1 MSYEFL
7 DNKGNFKLVSP
18 ESYSY
23 LYFPVGSESGMMGA
37 ITPELGGDLKSSQ
50 NTFILEPVS
59 SDNLHNNKS
68 TRNFW
73 IYEEGKPLVS
83 ALGASAKQHAEKF
96 TDAKDEVTFFG
107 GLLSQKVV
115 RKINGRNI
123 TTEATTF
130 VPVGTTDKIE
140 LTKIKITNTGSTPIT
155 FVPTAAV
162 PIYGR
167 SADNIRDHRNVTSML
182 NRMRVTDYG
191 TVNNPTLTF
200 DERGHRRNLV
210 SYGFFAATGTGS
222 KPVAACPI
230 AEDFI
235 GEGGSFEN
243 PRFPV
248 TGTPVS
254 VSGDRAD
261 GFEVMGAAKFDKV
274 TLGANESAVFII
286 ALAIAELSKPA
297 DTETDLSTDAKA
309 IESIA
314 TKYLNEKAFDAE
326 FIKQQEYWDKKNN
339 ISFHTGD
346 KAFDN
351 WMYWVGI
358 QPMLRRIYGCSFLP
372 HHDYGKGGRGWRDL
386 WQDCLALIMMDPGDV
401 RSMLIDNFG
410 GVRAD
415 GTNATIIGS
424 KSGEFIAD
432 RNGITRVWMDHA
444 MWPFMTMDLYIKQ
457 SGDISILDERAP
469 YFIDRQ
475 IMRGEALLDKEISLD
490 GVKSEGSVIEH
501 LLLQNMAA
509 FFDIGEHGHMKLRG
523 ADWNDALDM
532 GKDKG
537 ESVAFT
543 AAYCGNYRKLAGI
556 LRKYGEIKG
565 VTSIMAAA
573 ELKGLMGIGDG
584 SYNASSLQSV
594 LKTYCEGVK
603 CGFSGKTISYEIET
617 LALDLEAKANYI
629 EKHIQDTEWFTDKD
643 GYSRFNGYYDNDGN
657 PLENI
662 SKSGAAA
669 ADGNMML
676 TSQVFTVM
684 SGIATEDQVAQ
695 VIKSADK
702 YLYDEAIG
710 GYKLNTDYHE
720 IKTNMGRMFG
730 FSYGQ
735 KENGAVFSHMTVMFG
750 NSLYTRGFKDAG
762 WKVIGTLYRH
772 ATDFSSSKIFPGVPE
787 YFDPKGRGVYH
798 YLTGAASWLMLTVL
812 SEMFG
817 VKGDYGSLKFV
828 PQLVSSQFDNEG
840 KAGVDFEFNG
850 KPVSLTYKKLTSSD
864 NYKVSKIYVDG
875 KLACEGDVLDASLIG
890 SEIVVELI

>member
-7 DNKGNFKLVSP
+7 DNKGNFRLESP
-18 ESYSY
+18 EAYSY
-23 LYFPVGSESGMMGA
+23 LYFPVGAESGMMGA
-37 ITPELGGDLKSSQ
+37 VTPELGGDLKSSQ
-50 NTFILEPVS
+50 NTFLLEPVS
-59 SDNLHNNKS
+59 SDNLHNNRS

-73 IYEEGKPLVS
+73 IYEEGKPLIS
-83 ALGASAKQHAEKF
+83 AMGASAKQHAEKF
-96 TDAKDEVTFFG
+96 TDCKDEVTMYG

-115 RKINGRNI
+115 RKINGRGI
-123 TTEATTF
+123 TTEVTTF
-130 VPVGTTDKIE
+130 VPVGTTDKVE
-140 LTKIKITNTGSTPIT
+140 LTKVTIINTSSEAIT
-155 FVPTAAV
+155 FVPTVAV
-162 PIYGR
+162 PLYGR
-167 SADNIRDHRNVTSML
+167 SADNIRDHRNVTAML
-182 NRMRVTDYG
+182 NRMSVTDYG

-200 DERGHRRNLV
+200 DERGHKRNVV
-210 SYGFFAATGTGS
+210 SYGIFAAKADGS
-222 KPVAACPI
+222 KPVGACPI

-235 GEGGSFEN
+235 GEGGSFDN
-243 PRFPV
+243 PRFPI
-248 TGTPVS
+248 TCSPMAK
-254 VSGDRAD
+254 SGDRAD
-261 GFEVMGAAKFDKV
+261 GFEAIGASVFEKV
-274 TLGANESAVFII
+274 TLAAGEKVSYIM
-286 ALAIAELSKPA
+286 ALAIAEISKPA
-297 DTETDLSTDAKA
+297 NTEDDLANDAKA
-309 IESIA
+309 IEDIA
-314 TKYLNEKAFDAE
+314 VKYLNEASFDAE
-326 FIKQQEYWDKKNN
+326 FDKQQAYWDKKNN

-401 RSMLIDNFG
+401 RAMLIDNFG
-410 GVRAD
+410 GVRTD

-475 IMRGEALLDKEISLD
+475 IMRGEALLDAATSLD
-490 GVKSEGSVIEH
+490 GVKCEGSVIEH

-556 LRKYGEIKG
+556 IRKYGEIKG
-565 VTSIMAAA
+565 ITSIVAAA
-573 ELKGLMGIGDG
+573 ELKGLLGVGDG
-584 SYNASSLQSV
+584 TYNASILQNI
-594 LKTYCEGVK
+594 LETYCNSVK
-603 CGFSGKTISYEIET
+603 CGFSGETADYDIEV
-617 LALDLEAKANYI
+617 LAKDLEAKADYI
-629 EKHIQDTEWFTDKD
+629 EKHIQDTEWFEDKD

-662 SKSGAAA
+662 SKTGAPK

-684 SGIATEDQVAQ
+684 SGIATEDQVAE

-710 GYKLNTDYHE
+710 GYKLNTNYHE

-772 ATDFSSSKIFPGVPE
+772 ATDFNSSKIYPGVPE

-828 PQLVSSQFDNEG
+828 PQLVSSQFDSEG

-864 NYKVSKIYVDG
+864 DYKVGNIYVDG
-875 KLACEGDVLDASLIG
+875 ELKATGSVLDASLIG
-890 SEIVVELI
+890 SKIEVELI